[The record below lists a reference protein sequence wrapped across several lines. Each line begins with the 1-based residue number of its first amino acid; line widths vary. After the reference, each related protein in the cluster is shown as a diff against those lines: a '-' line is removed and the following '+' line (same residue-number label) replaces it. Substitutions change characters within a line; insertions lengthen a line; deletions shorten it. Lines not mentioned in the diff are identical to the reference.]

1 MVEPTGPQPG
11 TPVGAPGGN
20 PTGNPINTLSGI
32 LSGTLAI
39 VLAAGRSSR
48 TAPAHKL
55 LAPDATGTPMLA
67 RTLDAVT
74 ASMAARIL
82 VLLPPDQPDLAALVA
97 PYVQRDSRVGTRVVV
112 RAPMGLSQSLHAGV
126 RAARAEQARC
136 LLVCL
141 GDMPLVPPT
150 LLNALITAQLSTNA
164 PATAPDCDGRPGNPV
179 AWSDTCY
186 DRLLET
192 RGDKGGRDLL
202 RALGPAV
209 RLIAAPMA
217 ALQDF
222 DTPERLAAYALLGHL
237 PPGQA
242 RRTRGELTATPSRP
256 TTRATPRGPAARA
269 GASFYC
275 KERCRS

>member
-1 MVEPTGPQPG
+1 M
-11 TPVGAPGGN
+11 
-20 PTGNPINTLSGI
+20 SDI

-55 LAPDATGTPMLA
+55 LAPDATGRPMLA

-141 GDMPLVPPT
+141 GDMPLVPPA
-150 LLNALITAQLSTNA
+150 LLNALITAQLATNA
-164 PATAPDCDGRPGNPV
+164 PATAPDYDGQPGNPV

-192 RGDKGGRDLL
+192 QGDKGGRDLL

-209 RLIAAPMA
+209 RLITAPTA

-222 DTPERLAAYALLGHL
+222 DTPERLAAYARLGHL
-237 PPGQA
+237 PLGQA
-242 RRTRGELTATPSRP
+242 PPHPGGVDRDAKPSNN
-256 TTRATPRGPAARA
+256 
-269 GASFYC
+269 
-275 KERCRS
+275 